1 MNRFTC
7 SLIYYALALNTGT
20 LYGNIYLNTF
30 LSGLVEIPAY
40 ILAIWMMERKFLG
53 RRLTVSLSFLAGG
66 IVAFLCIPL
75 ILLSKYALIQTQ
87 LITFCGCGK
96 TVEESYIFISNTSH

>member
-30 LSGLVEIPAY
+30 LSGAVEIPAY
-40 ILAIWMMERKFLG
+40 LLAIWMMDRKFLG
-53 RRLTVSLSFLAGG
+53 RRLTGSLSLLAAGF
-66 IVAFLCIPL
+66 ISFLCIPL
-75 ILLSKYALIQTQ
+75 ILFSKYL
-87 LITFCGCGK
+87 L
-96 TVEESYIFISNTSH
+96 